1 MYFNI
6 PACAHCSTGAS
17 TPSPAAS
24 GVHYLCGPHFELDY
38 DRSIEEARRLFGELY
53 ADEEFLPRAPDPEE
67 IIVAGSAED
76 ADAMPGDALDV
87 VAIETSVEAALCD
100 AAAVEAAE
108 QSADGEVAEEACA

>member
-1 MYFNI
+1 MFFTI
-6 PACAHCSTGAS
+6 PACAHCITGAS
-17 TPSPAAS
+17 TASPASS

-53 ADEEFLPRAPDPEE
+53 ADAEFLPRAPDPEE
-67 IIVAGSAED
+67 IIVAGSEED
-76 ADAMPGDALDV
+76 SDALDV